1 MLQSCLGSV
10 AEAED
15 GAVGPPNL
23 SGPSPPNYFPR
34 FAAAR
39 LPQELAFQ
47 ISCKLVTL
55 KWDPKGHSSKA
66 PVSPSL
72 CLSIQTVIK
81 CIFNEPALGRR
92 V

>member
-1 MLQSCLGSV
+1 MVQ
-10 AEAED
+10 
-15 GAVGPPNL
+15 
-23 SGPSPPNYFPR
+23 SGPQTSPALPPLITFPVLPQLC
-34 FAAAR
+34 

-55 KWDPKGHSSKA
+55 KWDAKGHSGKA

>member
-1 MLQSCLGSV
+1 M
-10 AEAED
+10 AAED

-23 SGPSPPNYFPR
+23 PGPSPPNYFPH